1 MSKLCFLHHCCCKCE
16 TNLYFQSRIW
26 PLISVGSSC
35 LIMKHYSN
43 TWSFIVIPLQC
54 TCLHAFNF
62 SLLVDFCLPTLSKG
76 ICHIFYNY
84 IPFSSLI
91 SGCIKIF
98 HLKVIC
104 WNRSTFA
111 KTSPLSMLFVGS
123 HSIGI
128 WDFLWIIKV
137 FIKSFPYNTS
147 NPKLNCTSQLFMF
160 VALLLSFEGCGDL
173 KVWL

>member
-54 TCLHAFNF
+54 TCLHTFIFF

-76 ICHIFYNY
+76 ICHFFYNY

-91 SGCIKIF
+91 SGCIKISR
-98 HLKVIC
+98 LKVIC
-104 WNRSTFA
+104 WNRRSTFA
-111 KTSPLSMLFVGS
+111 KTSPPLHVVCWLSLHRNLRF
-123 HSIGI
+123 
-128 WDFLWIIKV
+128 
-137 FIKSFPYNTS
+137 
-147 NPKLNCTSQLFMF
+147 FMNYKGF
-160 VALLLSFEGCGDL
+160 H
-173 KVWL
+173 